1 MQNAILKYLRGYQY
15 QKDTKTQSRIPEQG
29 NHLTK
34 DKK

>member
-15 QKDTKTQSRIPEQG
+15 QKDTKIQNKILRHG
-29 NHLTK
+29 NYLTK